1 VADEEA
7 VLNSELASPLADV
20 PAAAQPKWAS
30 ASITLT
36 IIALNAFV
44 YLIMVVAG
52 VSWISPN
59 AYSVLPWGADYGPL
73 TLGGQWWRM
82 FASLFLHFGIIHL
95 AFNMWV
101 LANIGPFMESLS
113 GRVSYGVLYIV
124 AGLGGGGASL
134 VWHPTTVSAGAS
146 GAIFGLYGAL
156 LAFLLL
162 HRKVIA
168 PESLATLRKGALVF
182 VGYNLLFG
190 LARPEVD
197 MAAHVGGLCT
207 GFLLGL
213 FLVRPPAQQPYSA
226 NGRKA
231 AAIVFGAALVLL
243 TVLFVPKP
251 DDILAEFKRL
261 TATEEQALSQFN
273 ASSRKWKANQ
283 LSNQQFADILE
294 QQILPGWRAERGAVA
309 NLKHLPPKQATLT
322 TTLVKYMDKREEGW
336 RLLVDGVRSGDA
348 AKIGQAAAIGKQADL
363 LAGRIGADGK

>member
-1 VADEEA
+1 VADNDA
-7 VLNSELASPLADV
+7 VLNLEPTSPQPDA

-30 ASITLT
+30 ASVTLT
-36 IIALNAFV
+36 LIALNALV
-44 YLIMVVAG
+44 YLIMVIAG
-52 VSWISPN
+52 VSWIEPN

-113 GRVSYGVLYIV
+113 GHVSFLILYLV
-124 AGLGGGGASL
+124 AGLGGGAASL

-168 PESLATLRKGALVF
+168 PESLASLRKGALVF

-197 MAAHVGGLCT
+197 MAAHLGGLCT

-213 FLVRPPAQQPYSA
+213 FLVRPPSHEPYSA
-226 NGRKA
+226 NGRNA
-231 AAIVFGAALVLL
+231 AAILFGAALVLL
-243 TVLFVPKP
+243 TVLLVPKP
-251 DDILAEFKRL
+251 DDILAEFKKL
-261 TATEEQALSQFN
+261 TETEQKALSQFN
-273 ASSRKWKANQ
+273 ASSEKWKANQ
-283 LSNQQFADILE
+283 LSNPQFADIIEL
-294 QQILPGWRAERGAVA
+294 QILPSWRAEREAVA

-322 TTLVKYMDKREEGW
+322 TTLVKYMDTREEGW
-336 RLLVDGVRSGDA
+336 RLLADGVRSGDGV
-348 AKIGQAAAIGKQADL
+348 KIRQAVAIGKQADQL
-363 LAGRIGADGK
+363 TGRIGVGGK